1 MADVVTRMAGVS
13 NGFLLKG
20 WSSVMLDPK
29 TISEPS
35 FQMRGF
41 DPVMAET
48 HVVARN
54 HVELHEHQPKP
65 ARSLSITC
73 SRPSLT
79 IVAFAVNSLV
89 PGHISRSED
98 VRENTLYSM
107 MTEIEVP
114 GSLQSICR
122 VQNCCRVLALALT
135 EVQLPLANC

>member
-1 MADVVTRMAGVS
+1 MS
-13 NGFLLKG
+13 
-20 WSSVMLDPK
+20 DPK

-35 FQMRGF
+35 FQMRSF
-41 DPVMAET
+41 DPCVAET
-48 HVVARN
+48 HLVVRN
-54 HVELHEHQPKP
+54 HVELYEHQPKP

-73 SRPSLT
+73 SRPSST

-98 VRENTLYSM
+98 VRGNTLYSM

-114 GSLQSICR
+114 GPLQSICR

-135 EVQLPLANC
+135 EVQLPRANC